1 MRAARPAIRS
11 FLRRIGVPAAY
22 ESHFVGRE
30 RELDALGELLAEA
43 RSGHGGVAAL
53 RGQPGVGKTRAAEVF
68 AERARPT
75 PTLWG
80 VSHPS
85 TASRPLH
92 PWIEAV
98 GRAVAEIDAAPLVGA
113 LGQNASSLAEIVP
126 AARRALPE
134 VGPPTRLGAEDA
146 KLRAFEAFAQ
156 VLSLIAE
163 DAAVLVLDDMHWA
176 DQSSLELLAYV
187 GRMLSELPVAIV
199 VTYREEETGLTHPL
213 THALAEIDRR
223 ADVRWLNLDNLQTGE
238 VGELVRELA
247 GPDVPSRLIDA
258 IEAQTGGN
266 PFFVVE
272 VVRALRAEWDDL
284 STAPTE
290 IAIPEGVRNAVGLR
304 LGRLAADTRRML
316 TVAAAFE
323 GPFAVP
329 ELQAITGFEED
340 RLLASIDDA
349 LQAAAIRPTEPADH
363 YEFAHA
369 LVRNAIY
376 DELSPSR
383 RARLHRRIAAALEQ
397 LHAGHDVRRTA
408 EIAEQYARSAS
419 LPGAA
424 HGIQYALIAADEARR
439 THAYA
444 EAARFLRTA
453 RALAG
458 DSGPSI
464 RADILT
470 RLAVVEAEA
479 LFLDDAESTVTEAL
493 DELERGAASPD
504 AVARFLADVVW
515 ALKDAGASERLL
527 APLVDRGLALAGDV
541 HDLVWARLKLALYPV
556 ERRVSGTLRYGRWL
570 GFDPAAVVRARL
582 EGTEDDYART
592 LAWQDLDP
600 EELEPILARVRAWNA
615 ASAKIHGLFTVA
627 RSLLYLRA
635 DHAAAGA
642 VAEETLETS
651 ERLGSIFGQ
660 THSLYLLA
668 EIEAR
673 VGEFA
678 AARAY
683 LERAERL
690 LARLG
695 PEHRL
700 RSGGSN
706 ADEYLL
712 IFVGGDWRPL
722 VERYERY
729 ATDPSFAWPWLG
741 PYVSALAALGH
752 GRLGSPG
759 EADDFLGRAI
769 APLQQLGVS
778 HPTYPGTL
786 LWAVQTAWEL
796 DLARRGKELDR
807 LARSHPLQ
815 ADFGE
820 LTRARS
826 AALAGDLERA
836 RGHFS
841 HARRR
846 LDSGRWPPWRAIADY
861 DEALALHRAGEHGA
875 EPLLAA
881 ARTRFDELGMVW
893 WSEQA
898 EDLSKTIA
906 AARIHPDGLTTREVE
921 ILRLLAHGARN
932 KEIAAQLVVSVHTVE
947 RHLANI
953 YVKISAR
960 NRAEATAYALS
971 SNL

>member
-1 MRAARPAIRS
+1 
-11 FLRRIGVPAAY
+11 VPAAH

-43 RSGHGGVAAL
+43 RVGHGGVAAL
-53 RGQPGVGKTRAAEVF
+53 RGEPGVWKTRAAEVF

-98 GRAVAEIDAAPLVGA
+98 GRAVAEIDAARLADA
-113 LGQNASSLAEIVP
+113 LGQSASSLAEIVP
-126 AARRALPE
+126 AARRTLPE
-134 VGPPTRLGAEDA
+134 VGPPRRLAAEDA

-156 VLSLIAE
+156 VLSLIAD

-199 VTYREEETGLTHPL
+199 VTYREEEAGLTHPL

-223 ADVRWLNLDNLQTGE
+223 ANVRWLNLDNLRTSE
-238 VGELVRELA
+238 VDKLVRELA
-247 GPDVPSRLIDA
+247 GPGIPSRLIDA

-284 STAPTE
+284 ATAPTA

-304 LGRLAADTRRML
+304 VARLSGDTRRML

-340 RLLASIDDA
+340 RLLACIDDA
-349 LQAAAIRPTEPADH
+349 LQVATIRPTEPADH

-397 LHAGHDVRRTA
+397 LRAGHDVRRTA
-408 EIAEQYARSAS
+408 EIAEQYARSTS

-453 RALAG
+453 RALSS
-458 DSGPSI
+458 DSGSSI

-479 LFLDDAESTVTEAL
+479 LFLDDAEITVTEAL
-493 DELERGAASPD
+493 EELERGAASPE

-527 APLVDRGLALAGDV
+527 APLVDRGLAIAGGTR
-541 HDLVWARLKLALYPV
+541 DLVWARLKLALYPV
-556 ERRVSGTLRYGRWL
+556 ERRTSGALRYGRWL
-570 GFDPAAVVRARL
+570 GFDPAAVALARL
-582 EGTEDDYART
+582 EGTDDDYART
-592 LAWQDLDP
+592 LVWQDLDP
-600 EELEPILARVRAWNA
+600 QELEPLLARIRTWTA
-615 ASAKIHGLFTVA
+615 AGAKIHGLFTVA
-627 RSLLYLRA
+627 LAFLYLRA
-635 DHAAAGA
+635 EHAAAEA
-642 VAEETLETS
+642 VAAETLETS

-660 THSLYLLA
+660 ANSLYLLA
-668 EIEAR
+668 EIKAR

-678 AARAY
+678 AARAN

-700 RSGGSN
+700 RSGSSN

-712 IFVGGDWRPL
+712 VFVGGDWEPL
-722 VERYERY
+722 VEAYERH

-741 PYVSALAALGH
+741 PYAFAFAAVGR
-752 GRLGSPG
+752 GRLGSPDD
-759 EADDFLGRAI
+759 ADTLLGLAI

-778 HPTYPGTL
+778 HPTYRGTL
-786 LWAVQTAWEL
+786 FWVVQAAWEL
-796 DLARRGKELDR
+796 GLAHRGKQLDK
-807 LARSHPLQ
+807 LARSHPLH
-815 ADFGE
+815 AHFGE
-820 LTRARS
+820 LTRARG
-826 AALAGDLERA
+826 AALTGDLERA
-836 RGHFS
+836 GGHFS
-841 HARRR
+841 RARRQ
-846 LDSGRWPPWRAIADY
+846 LDEGRWPPWRAIADY

-898 EDLSKTIA
+898 EDLSRRVA

-971 SNL
+971 ANL